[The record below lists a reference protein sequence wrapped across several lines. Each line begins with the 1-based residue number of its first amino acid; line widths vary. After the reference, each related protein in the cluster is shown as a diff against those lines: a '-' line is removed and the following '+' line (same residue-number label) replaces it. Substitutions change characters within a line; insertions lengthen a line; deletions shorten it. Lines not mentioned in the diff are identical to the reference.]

1 MSTLEHTYKR
11 IHKYIPKQRKQTTNP
26 ESKVVSK
33 KGEVSF
39 PEFSPFF
46 NSVSRFKVNHRKL
59 IQIRDTLT
67 TLILKL
73 KQKAYIIMNSINL

>member
-1 MSTLEHTYKR
+1 MLMNAYTNISQNRGSKR
-11 IHKYIPKQRKQTTNP
+11 QIQNLKWL
-26 ESKVVSK
+26 VK
-33 KGEVSF
+33 KGEESF

-46 NSVSRFKVNHRKL
+46 NSVSRFKVKHRKL

-73 KQKAYIIMNSINL
+73 KQKAYIIMNRINL